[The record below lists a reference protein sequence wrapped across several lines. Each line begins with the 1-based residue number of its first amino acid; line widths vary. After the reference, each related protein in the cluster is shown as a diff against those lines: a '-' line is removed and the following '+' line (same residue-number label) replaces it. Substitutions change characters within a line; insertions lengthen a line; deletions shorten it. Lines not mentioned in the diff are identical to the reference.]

1 MNDTFVSLTGV
12 LASHKDVDKKILQKL
27 EDIDLF
33 SMILTNKYLYNL
45 TDDVFW
51 RNRLSIKYPNTISY
65 KPDEQNWK
73 RYYLNVVYYI
83 DNLRKEK
90 EFIYTQG
97 DPFIIY
103 NFLFKRI
110 YVTSLEDNIR
120 YIINE
125 KYEDVLL
132 HYVNT
137 IRKMF
142 NNTPFVL
149 GTPAWKHYL
158 LQVESIY

>member
-1 MNDTFVSLTGV
+1 MENYFVSLTGI
-12 LASHKDVDKKILQKL
+12 KDLDKKILQEL
-27 EDIDLF
+27 ENRDLF
-33 SMILTNKYLYNL
+33 SITLTNKYLYNL
-45 TDDVFW
+45 TDDIFW
-51 RNRLSIKYPNTISY
+51 KNRLSIKYPNTISY
-65 KPDEQNWK
+65 KRTEQNWK
-73 RYYLNVVYYI
+73 RYYLNVMYYI

-97 DPFIIY
+97 NPFVIY

-110 YVTSLEDNIR
+110 HVNSLEDNIR

-142 NNTPFVL
+142 GNTPLIL
-149 GTPAWKHYL
+149 GTSAWKDYL
-158 LQVESIY
+158 LQAESIY